1 QVCTDFLKT
10 MVQAGASAGIT
21 LPDRQLACAPI
32 RSKAGQLYLG
42 AMAAA
47 ANFAWAN
54 RQVIMHKAE
63 ESIMKTLDISPRELK
78 MRLIYD
84 VAHNIAKI
92 ERHLVDGREREVVVH
107 RKGATRSF
115 PPGHADVPDDYQ
127 TIGQPVLIPGDMGR
141 ASFILVGAAGAMEES
156 FGSSCHG
163 AGRLLSRTAARKKAK
178 GRSIV
183 NELASKGIEIRFT
196 GRNTLAEEIP
206 DAYKDVEAVVD
217 VVQMAGLALK
227 VARLRPMGVIK
238 G

>member
-1 QVCTDFLKT
+1 
-10 MVQAGASAGIT
+10 
-21 LPDRQLACAPI
+21 
-32 RSKAGQLYLG
+32 
-42 AMAAA
+42 
-47 ANFAWAN
+47 
-54 RQVIMHKAE
+54 
-63 ESIMKTLDISPRELK
+63 
-78 MRLIYD
+78 
-84 VAHNIAKI
+84 
-92 ERHLVDGREREVVVH
+92 
-107 RKGATRSF
+107 
-115 PPGHADVPDDYQ
+115 
-127 TIGQPVLIPGDMGR
+127 
-141 ASFILVGAAGAMEES
+141 MEES

-217 VVQMAGLALK
+217 VVQMAGLARK